1 MLLLT
6 SLPPELIHHI
16 CSHLSTQDLTS
27 LSETCVKMYTQAT
40 DPVLWENS
48 FQLVPSY
55 LVNEDPELFMK
66 ILNLKRFTRM
76 RKIFLELSPSLGN
89 ELISMLF
96 NSLMHKK
103 NLEAVYFGEC
113 SLLSVPS
120 DILSSFLKGIAS
132 VTFDF
137 GTKVNDEQMQSFFN
151 SLEEGSKVKSMY
163 LEELNLTSIDPNTF
177 AKAVNSLKEFSS
189 YYIDYTDEQVNRM
202 FEEMAEDTNLE
213 QLVFHHKHVHYVD
226 AQVLAKAFNNLTDLT
241 VNLSDLPFSNDQVG
255 EIFRQMSQ
263 KSKLEK
269 LEVLTYSYPDLWD
282 FSFIPPKVLAEAV
295 KNLHELYMT
304 DIVFSTYQICLMLE
318 AFAKIDRK
326 VILDLGCCDISEL
339 SLELLE
345 EVVEKL
351 EPNGFSRKLRY
362 RILQLCEESVKQ
374 LKCKL
379 NEVDIEHRE
388 VIEEIRTVRK
398 EGKLMRMAALKSK
411 GFTFLLQP
419 GVSKFYQKTKYSSR
433 CSFLKYSRYL
443 RNPTFWR
450 TLKLKKHARDCKM
463 IRNIMLVI

>member
-1 MLLLT
+1 MLLIT
-6 SLPPELIHHI
+6 SLPPELLQHI

-27 LSETCVKMYTQAT
+27 LSETCVMMYTRAT
-40 DPVLWENS
+40 DPALWENA

-55 LVNEDPELFMK
+55 LVNEDPELFIK
-66 ILNLKRFTRM
+66 ILNLRRFTRI
-76 RKIFLELSPSLGN
+76 RRIFLEISQSLGD
-89 ELISMLF
+89 EHISVLF
-96 NSLMHKK
+96 NSLMQKK
-103 NLEAVYFGEC
+103 HLKAVYFGEC
-113 SLLSVPS
+113 SLLSVPTN
-120 DILSSFLKGIAS
+120 ILTSFLTGIAS

-137 GTKVNDEQMQSFFN
+137 GTKVNDEQMQSLFN

-163 LEELNLTSIDPNTF
+163 FEELNLTSIEPNTF

-189 YYIDYTDEQVNRM
+189 YYIDYTDEQVNKM
-202 FEEMAEDTNLE
+202 FEEMAKDTNLE
-213 QLVFHHKHVHYVD
+213 KLVFHHKHVDFVHP
-226 AQVLAKAFNNLTDLT
+226 QVLAKAFNNLTDLT
-241 VNLSDLPFSNDQVG
+241 VNLSDLPFSNDQISQV
-255 EIFRQMSQ
+255 FRLMSQ

-282 FSFIPPKVLAEAV
+282 FSFIPPKDLAEAV

-304 DIVFSTYQICLMLE
+304 DIVFSTSQICLMLE
-318 AFAKIDRK
+318 TFARNDRK
-326 VILDLGCCDISEL
+326 VILDLGCCDISEV

-362 RILQLCEESVKQ
+362 RILQLCEESVKK

-398 EGKLMRMAALKSK
+398 EGKRMRIAALKTK

-433 CSFLKYSRYL
+433 SSFLKYSRHL

-463 IRNIMLVI
+463 IRNMFVN